1 MSNFEQRVNAAAAL
15 EMNDRFKAL
24 AKLDLEIAKRYVVGV
39 NPVNA
44 ENLKNKRPL
53 EGFGGFAEHDVD
65 SVLAAA
71 LGPSG
76 KGKISKEAEEALVII
91 LLAKTPWK
99 GRAKE
104 YMIAKLEENL
114 KFEWSSKS
122 IAGEAPQLLQFTKGL
137 DFISPGTGFHFSPTE
152 FQIIAGLIAQ
162 NKIGAWEASG
172 RRTFLQIPEGQ
183 VGAWGFYDPNLN
195 DIYIVSGLTAD
206 DRQCTFVHLATLAI
220 RDFRNLP
227 EAKAKH
233 IAADG
238 YIAQAFVALSQ
249 KDPYSTYPDRPEEVA
264 YAQAAQLLQKSV
276 RDRSRDKTW
285 KPNFQKAYAK
295 VVDAVVNLKGTK
307 TADEIVDMLEDQQGQ
322 DAETALVK
330 KVLKGLKKP

>member
-1 MSNFEQRVNAAAAL
+1 MPNFEQRVNAAAAL
-15 EMNDRFKAL
+15 QMNDRFKAL

-44 ENLKNKRPL
+44 ENLKQNRPL

-65 SVLAAA
+65 SVLEAA

-76 KGKISKEAEEALVII
+76 KGPISKESEEALVII

-99 GRAKE
+99 GRAKD
-104 YMIAKLEENL
+104 YMIDKLEQNL
-114 KFEWSSKS
+114 KFELSSKS
-122 IAGEAPQLLQFTKGL
+122 IAGEAPQLLQFTTGL

-152 FQIIAGLIAQ
+152 FKIIAGLIAQ
-162 NKIGAWEASG
+162 DKIGAWEASG

-183 VGAWGFYDPNLN
+183 VGAWGFYDPKSN
-195 DIYIVSGLTAD
+195 DIYIVSGLSAD

-220 RDFRNLP
+220 RDFRNRP
-227 EAKAKH
+227 EAKAKY

-264 YAQAAQLLQKSV
+264 YAQAAKLLQKPV
-276 RDRSRDKTW
+276 RDRSKDKTW
-285 KPNFQKAYAK
+285 KRDFEKAYAK

-307 TADEIVDMLEDQQGQ
+307 TADEILDMLEDQQGQ